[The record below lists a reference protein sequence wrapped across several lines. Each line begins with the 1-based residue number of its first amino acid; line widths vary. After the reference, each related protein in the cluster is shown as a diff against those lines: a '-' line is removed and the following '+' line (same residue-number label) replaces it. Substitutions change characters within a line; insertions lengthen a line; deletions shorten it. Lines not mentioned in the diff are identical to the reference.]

1 MARIGKRI
9 LEVPKGVEVKF
20 NAGILSVKG
29 PKGTLTREIA
39 AEVKVLIEA
48 GKVSLT
54 CEKNDPKFLALH
66 GLFNSLIKNMLDGVT
81 KGFEKELEMVGVGYR
96 AQMQGKKLQLSAG
109 FSHPIEI
116 EPPVG
121 IDFEV
126 IGGTKIKIKG
136 ADRQKVGQIAAE
148 IRDIREVEPYKG
160 KGIKYTGETVRRK
173 AGKAAKTGAGAGA
186 A

>member
-20 NAGILSVKG
+20 NAGALSVKG
-29 PKGTLTREIA
+29 TKGTLYLEIL
-39 AEVKVLIEA
+39 EDVKFNLDD
-48 GKVSLT
+48 GKITLT
-54 CEKNDPKFLALH
+54 CEKNEPKFRSLH
-66 GLFNSLIKNMLDGVT
+66 GLYNSLIKNMLDGVT

-96 AQMQGKKLQLSAG
+96 AQLQGKKLQLSAG

-116 EPPVG
+116 EPPAG

-136 ADRQKVGQIAAE
+136 ADRQKVGQISAE
-148 IRDIREVEPYKG
+148 IRDVREVEPYKG
-160 KGIKYTGETVRRK
+160 KGIKYTGEKVRRK